1 MRAAAWLVAC
11 AALCALRLCDAEYH
25 VGDFVPTA
33 RRAQFH
39 GVRAAVCRSDRSAP
53 ERGPRL
59 QSRTQWHD
67 LLGRHCPKFGHSKTV
82 RPRRRRRRPPA
93 SLTAHSQVA
102 VPLPRPVGFAAG
114 DEYKLAL
121 AFDGDRFL
129 TQWLPVLGRRA
140 PEVPLLQVEL
150 VRRSGARSPRCAHTP
165 RAQTHTGGYIS
176 AVHAS
181 SQAVPASYLRIHAE
195 LIQVRPQHKLSRQWR
210 SLRRG
215 TGVSQQLA
223 LAEARAGALHVARGE
238 RGGQQRRPVCAL
250 PRRCVRAAD
259 ARALRCAHVRVCT

>member
-1 MRAAAWLVAC
+1 LLAGAALRRMRAAAWLLAC
-11 AALCALRLCDAEYH
+11 AALCALRPCDAEYH

-39 GVRAAVCRSDRSAP
+39 GVRAAVVVVVAPTARPLSAAC
-53 ERGPRL
+53 GL

-82 RPRRRRRRPPA
+82 RPRRQRRRPPA
-93 SLTAHSQVA
+93 LLTAHAQVA
-102 VPLPRPVGFAAG
+102 VPLSRPVGFAAG

-129 TQWLPVLGRRA
+129 TQWLPVLGKRA

-150 VRRSGARSPRCAHTP
+150 VRLAGARSPRCAHAP

-181 SQAVPASYLRIHAE
+181 SQAVPASYLRVHAE
-195 LIQVRPQHKLSRQWR
+195 LIQAR
-210 SLRRG
+210 LRRTPARLRRSRRRG
-215 TGVSQQLA
+215 AGVSQQLA
-223 LAEARAGALHVARGE
+223 LAEARAGALYVARGE

-250 PRRCVRAAD
+250 PRRCV
-259 ARALRCAHVRVCT
+259 

>member
-1 MRAAAWLVAC
+1 MLAGTARGRMRAAAWLVAC

-39 GVRAAVCRSDRSAP
+39 GVRARLGATTAQPLSAA
-53 ERGPRL
+53 RCL

-82 RPRRRRRRPPA
+82 RPRRLRWRLPA
-93 SLTAHSQVA
+93 PLTARAQVA

-129 TQWLPVLGRRA
+129 TQWLPVLGKRA

-150 VRRSGARSPRCAHTP
+150 VRRVAARLPRCAHTP

-181 SQAVPASYLRIHAE
+181 SQAVPASYLRVHAE
-195 LIQVRPQHKLSRQWR
+195 LIQVRARHELARLWR
-210 SLRRG
+210 SRRRCA
-215 TGVSQQLA
+215 GVSQQLA
-223 LAEARAGALHVARGE
+223 LAEARAGALHMARGE
-238 RGGQQRRPVCAL
+238 RGGQQRRPVRAL
-250 PRRCVRAAD
+250 PRRCGSS
-259 ARALRCAHVRVCT
+259 C